1 MLDEISQSGLSPLE
15 VIEYDN
21 QRPIPC
27 DGFQFRARN
36 LGCVV
41 LTDVHG
47 LTDSGGQRPEGD
59 AVPVRQAMPSDSSC
73 PLAHKRDEFLHKPG
87 FTDSS
92 LAQDR
97 EELAGMVGDSAFER
111 LKEHGLLLVSPD
123 HGGVK
128 VGSRVS

>member
-1 MLDEISQSGLSPLE
+1 
-15 VIEYDN
+15 
-21 QRPIPC
+21 
-27 DGFQFRARN
+27 
-36 LGCVV
+36 
-41 LTDVHG
+41 
-47 LTDSGGQRPEGD
+47 
-59 AVPVRQAMPSDSSC
+59 MPSDSGC

-87 FTDSS
+87 FTDPS